1 MKPAILFLFALA
13 PCWAQLRFEERVLA
27 RDLKGGYQ
35 LQAVD
40 MNGDGRPD
48 LLALASGITELV
60 WFENPTWDRHVV
72 ATGLSRMI
80 NAAALDVNGDK
91 IPELLVAHRFE
102 NVAKNSVGIVSL
114 LESQGDPRKPWK
126 VREIDRLPTSHRLR
140 VAKLKDGMVFINAPL
155 TGAKAEPPEF
165 RDKVPVVLYRAPE
178 YKREPVNAQLQGVL
192 HGLFVVDWDRDGVD
206 EVLTASFEGVH
217 LLRPGQPGAAAEK
230 ILNGSEAPW
239 PKGGSSEIV
248 MGHLGKQ
255 QFLATIDPWHGN
267 EVAVYRG
274 KGKSWQRTVI
284 DSSEVDGHTLH
295 VADLDGDGNQ
305 EIIAGFRGAGR
316 SVFYYRHGKGGWQRQ
331 MIDRGGIAAAGC
343 AIADFNAD
351 RKIDVACI
359 GSATANL
366 KLYLNLGKPGVK

>member
-1 MKPAILFLFALA
+1 MA
-13 PCWAQLRFEERVLA
+13 PGWAQLRFEERVLA
-27 RDLKGGYQ
+27 TDLKGGYQ

-60 WFENPTWDRHVV
+60 WFENPGWQRHVV

-114 LESQGDPRKPWK
+114 LESEGDPRKPWK
-126 VREIDRLPTSHRLR
+126 QREIDRLTTSHRLR
-140 VAKLKDGMVFINAPL
+140 VAKWKDGMVFVNAPL
-155 TGAKAEPPEF
+155 TGARAEPPEY
-165 RDKVPVVLYRAPE
+165 RDRVPVVAYRAPE
-178 YKREPVNAQLQGVL
+178 FKREPLNAQLQGVL
-192 HGLFVVDWDRDGVD
+192 HGIFVVDWDGDGME

-217 LLRPGQPGAAAEK
+217 LLRPGAAAER
-230 ILNGSEAPW
+230 ILQGSEAAW
-239 PKGGSSEIV
+239 PKGGSSEILV
-248 MGHLGKQ
+248 GYLGKER
-255 QFLATIDPWHGN
+255 FLASIDPWHGN

-274 KGKSWQRTVI
+274 KGNSWRRMVI
-284 DSSEVDGHTLH
+284 DSSEADGHTLH
-295 VADLDGDGNQ
+295 AADLDGDGNQ
-305 EIIAGFRGAGR
+305 EIIAGFRGPGR
-316 SVFYYRHGKGGWQRQ
+316 SVFYYRHTKGGWERR

-351 RKIDVACI
+351 RRVDVACI
-359 GSATANL
+359 GSATANV
-366 KLYLNLGKPGVK
+366 KLYLNLGKPGLR